1 MTYLHGP
8 LIKHVNEHETLA
20 AETEIETWNYHDDEI
35 TYIITYYM
43 KILFNRFTLA
53 KEIRSTFLSSLFLSA
68 RSDSNY
74 DRMKFKEI
82 EIFITL

>member
-8 LIKHVNEHETLA
+8 LIKHVNEHEILA
-20 AETEIETWNYHDDEI
+20 AEAKIATWNYHDDEI

-53 KEIRSTFLSSLFLSA
+53 KEIRSTFISLLFLSTG
-68 RSDSNY
+68 SDSSY